1 MNQPRSAIF
10 LGTLAA
16 LACSDAYLQPKS
28 TQLDTVDDKLTLR
41 GRVCASPP
49 SSAGFPVKVM
59 FIIDQSGSMCVSD
72 PPGAQS
78 SGGFCQAAAAVPPGV
93 TQPARVRALNRLLT
107 TFQGSPNVKVGLITF
122 ETNAKKAFPSQQSTA
137 VFGNPADPGLQTT
150 INGLQFQLGKGTDYQ
165 GALAMAYTQIKSDID
180 ATDRN
185 NPAELPRTRYV
196 VVFLTDGTP
205 YPRCA
210 ANDNLTQYADPDN
223 PELIWADSSGA
234 GDFCN
239 LIDPDDPDYITG
251 FVAGTDRNQ
260 NYQLYAYVDQLME
273 LKRFNNIGDIRLHT
287 ILLFNEEA
295 VRLCGLICQDLYGSY
310 PNYTT
315 VANYPQAAKRIAQ
328 YVLRKIA
335 ERGNG
340 VYQEF
345 IDNQGINNMGMG
357 ALDYTSLAS
366 KNVMKQFMVKSMSAQ
381 PGPDAREVDADGDG
395 LIDTFDNDF
404 SNKTNQFFPDSDAD
418 CFEDLFEVMR
428 KDDGFDPAVKDG
440 RGCDPASP
448 LTPGC
453 RCRDTD
459 GDGLSQFTEG
469 YLGTRE
475 ALFDSDGDGIGD
487 GDEVRYGL
495 DPLAA
500 TASSLDTDGDGQPD
514 AVELRADSSPIRAD
528 QRFFDKLGYQYETT
542 PTAGPTNG
550 QVCYDFTVSNLT
562 LVTPPKRAGLR
573 QGFNLYKLY
582 FAESPESGV
591 ATDYGVW
598 RAACAWA
605 QYDPPCIRNPLGP
618 ELTLTDGDFVTP
630 DQINEEAEYANG
642 CIGTSPSATPANVNG
657 CTSP

>member
-1 MNQPRSAIF
+1 MRRVRLAIWVQ
-10 LGTLAA
+10 A
-16 LACSDAYLQPKS
+16 LAFLACTDAYLQPRS
-28 TQLDTVDDKLTLR
+28 TELDTVDDKLTLR

-49 SSAGFPVKVM
+49 TTAGFPVKVM
-59 FIIDQSGSMCVSD
+59 FVIDQSGSMCVSD

-78 SGGFCQAAAAVPPGV
+78 SGGFCQAASAVTTG
-93 TQPARVRALNRLLT
+93 QPARVRALNRLLQ
-107 TFQGSPNVKVGLITF
+107 TFQASPNVEVGLVTF
-122 ETNAKKAFPSQQSTA
+122 ETNAKKAFPPQSSAA
-137 VFGNPADPGLQTT
+137 VFGRPGDPALAQT

-165 GALAMAYTQIKSDID
+165 GALATAYTLVKSDID
-180 ATDRN
+180 ATN
-185 NPAELPRTRYV
+185 LANPAELPRTRYV

-210 ANDNLTQYADPDN
+210 SNDNLTQYADPDN

-234 GDFCN
+234 GNFCN
-239 LIDPDDPDYITG
+239 LIDPSDPDYITG

-315 VANYPQAAKRIAQ
+315 AAGYPQAAKRIAQ
-328 YVLRKIA
+328 YILRKLA

-345 IDNQGINNMGMG
+345 LDNGGIANMGLG

-366 KNVMKQFMVKSMSAQ
+366 KNVMKQFMVKSMSSQ
-381 PGPDAREVDADGDG
+381 PGPESRHLDTDGDG
-395 LIDTFDNDF
+395 LIDELDNDF
-404 SNKTNQFFPDSDAD
+404 TDKTNNFFPDSDAD
-418 CFEDLFEVMR
+418 CFDDNFEAMH
-428 KDDGFDPAVKDG
+428 KDDGFVPSVKDG

-459 GDGLSQFTEG
+459 GDGLTQFAEA

-487 GDEVRYGL
+487 GDEVRFGL
-495 DPLAA
+495 DPITP
-500 TASSLDTDGDGQPD
+500 TANSLDTDGDGNPD
-514 AVELRADSSPIRAD
+514 AVELRADTRPTRAD
-528 QRFFDKLGYQYETT
+528 NRFFDKLGYQYETT
-542 PTAGPTNG
+542 PIENNG

-582 FAESPESGV
+582 FGESPESGV

-605 QYDPPCIRNPLGP
+605 QYDPPSIRVPIGP
-618 ELTLTDGDFVTP
+618 ELTFNDGDFVAP
-630 DQINEEAEYANG
+630 DQVNDDADYATN
-642 CIGTSPSATPANVNG
+642 CVGTPP
-657 CTSP
+657 

>member
-1 MNQPRSAIF
+1 MRRMRLAI
-10 LGTLAA
+10 A
-16 LACSDAYLQPKS
+16 LQAVAFVACTDAYLQPKA

-49 SSAGFPVKVM
+49 TTAGFPVKVM

-93 TQPARVRALNRLLT
+93 TQPARVRALLRLLN
-107 TFQGSPNVKVGLITF
+107 TFSQAPNVEVGLVTF
-122 ETNAKKAFPSQQSTA
+122 ETNAKKAFPPQSSA
-137 VFGNPADPGLQTT
+137 AIFGNPADSQLLST
-150 INGLQFQLGKGTDYQ
+150 INGLQYQLGKGTDYQ
-165 GALAMAYTQIKSDID
+165 GALATAYTLVKSDID
-180 ATDRN
+180 QVVQN

-196 VVFLTDGTP
+196 IVFLTDGTP
-205 YPRCA
+205 YPKCA
-210 ANDNLTQYADPDN
+210 SNDNLTQYADPDN

-239 LIDPDDPDYITG
+239 LIDPSDPDYITG

-260 NYQLYAYVDQLME
+260 NYQLYAYVDQIME
-273 LKRFNNIGDIRLHT
+273 LKRFNNIGDIRFHT

-315 VANYPQAAKRIAQ
+315 AANYPQAAHRIAQ
-328 YVLRKIA
+328 YVLRKLA
-335 ERGNG
+335 EKGNG

-345 IDNQGINNMGMG
+345 SDNAGIANMGLG

-366 KNVMKQFMVKSMSAQ
+366 KNVMKQFMVKSMSSQ
-381 PGPDAREVDADGDG
+381 PGVETRELDTDGDG
-395 LIDTFDNDF
+395 LIDERDNDF
-404 SNKTNQFFPDSDAD
+404 TYKTNNFIPDTDGD
-418 CFEDLFEVMR
+418 CFDDNFEALHR
-428 KDDGFDPAVKDG
+428 DDGFDPAQKDG
-440 RGCDPASP
+440 RGCDPASK

-459 GDGLSQFTEG
+459 GDGLSQFAEG

-487 GDEVRYGL
+487 GDETRWGL
-495 DPLAA
+495 DP
-500 TASSLDTDGDGQPD
+500 TAPTANTLDTDGDGIPD
-514 AVELRADSSPIRAD
+514 SVELRADSQPTRAD
-528 QRFFDKLGYQYETT
+528 NRFFDKLGYQYETT
-542 PTAGPTNG
+542 PVAANG
-550 QVCYDFTVSNLT
+550 TTCYDFTVSNLT

-582 FAESPESGV
+582 FGESPESGV

-605 QYDPPCIRNPLGP
+605 QYDPPSIRDPLGP
-618 ELTLTDGDFVTP
+618 ELTLQDSNFVQP
-630 DQINEEAEYANG
+630 DQVNSEADYA
-642 CIGTSPSATPANVNG
+642 VNCVG
-657 CTSP
+657 NPP

>member
-1 MNQPRSAIF
+1 MRRLRLAI
-10 LGTLAA
+10 A
-16 LACSDAYLQPKS
+16 LQALVFIACTDAYLQPKAS
-28 TQLDTVDDKLTLR
+28 QEDSVDDKLTLR

-49 SSAGFPVKVM
+49 TTAGFPVKVL
-59 FIIDQSGSMCVSD
+59 FIIDQSGSMCISD
-72 PPGAQS
+72 PPGSQGAA
-78 SGGFCQAAAAVPPGV
+78 GFCEAAQAVPPGV
-93 TQPARVRALNRLLT
+93 TQPARVRALLRLLN
-107 TFQGSPNVKVGLITF
+107 TFQGSPNVEVGLVTF
-122 ETNAKKAFPSQQSTA
+122 ETNAKKAFPPQSSTK
-137 VFGNPADPGLQTT
+137 VFGDPGDSTLLAT

-165 GALAMAYTQIKSDID
+165 GALATAYTLVKSDID
-180 ATDRN
+180 QTIQA
-185 NPAELPRTRYV
+185 NPAQLPRTRYV

-205 YPRCA
+205 FPRCA

-223 PELIWADSSGA
+223 PELTWQDSFGA
-234 GDFCN
+234 PGFCN
-239 LIDPDDPDYITG
+239 LIDPMDPDYITG

-273 LKRFNNIGDIRLHT
+273 LKRFNNIGDIRFHT

-295 VRLCGLICQDLYGSY
+295 VRLCGLICQDVYGQY

-315 VANYPQAAKRIAQ
+315 AASYPQAAHRIAQ
-328 YVLRKIA
+328 YLLRKMA
-335 ERGNG
+335 EKGNG

-345 IDNQGINNMGMG
+345 SDNAGIANMGLG

-366 KNVMKQFMVKSMSAQ
+366 KNVMKQFMVKSFSSQ
-381 PGPDAREVDADGDG
+381 PGLDARKVDSDGDG
-395 LIDTFDNDF
+395 LIDEFDNDF
-404 SNKTNQFFPDSDAD
+404 TWKSNQFFPDSDGD
-418 CFEDLFEVMR
+418 CFDDNFEALH

-459 GDGLSQFTEG
+459 GDGLSQFAEA

-487 GDEVRYGL
+487 GDEVRWGL
-495 DPLAA
+495 DPLSP
-500 TASSLDTDGDGQPD
+500 TASTLDTDGDGIPD
-514 AVELRADSSPIRAD
+514 NVELRADSNPTRAD
-528 QRFFDKLGYQYETT
+528 NRFFDKLGYQYETT
-542 PTAGPTNG
+542 PIEDSSG
-550 QVCYDFTVSNLT
+550 QICYDFTVSNLT

-582 FAESPESGV
+582 FGESPESGV

-605 QYDPPCIRNPLGP
+605 QYDPPSIRAPLGP
-618 ELTLTDGDFVTP
+618 ELVLQDSNFVQP
-630 DQINEEAEYANG
+630 DQVNSEADYKTN
-642 CIGTSPSATPANVNG
+642 CVGTPP
-657 CTSP
+657 